1 MYVYIY
7 MYVTVGEDS
16 VVVQASGE
24 TCSTSTCMDVYIYM
38 TLYIHTAV
46 RGYPPPGVLNMD
58 CIVLNMET
66 HNPYRWSQIK
76 GNQQI
81 IGDHKQLPR

>member
-7 MYVTVGEDS
+7 IYVTVGEDS

-24 TCSTSTCMDVYIYM
+24 RCSTYTCIDVYIYDNI
-38 TLYIHTAV
+38 YIYTAV
-46 RGYPPPGVLNMD
+46 RGYPRPGVLNMD

-76 GNQQI
+76 GNDQI